1 MESDSASPRPH
12 QHHLPRRRWQ
22 RRPDTLSPV
31 ALNYRRPATV
41 SWKNA
46 GAADQTIYLF
56 VDTVKAGGGEADYNV
71 LPSLN

>member
-1 MESDSASPRPH
+1 
-12 QHHLPRRRWQ
+12 
-22 RRPDTLSPV
+22 
-31 ALNYRRPATV
+31 V